1 MRPSPSNLR
10 VLFAFARASLQR
22 RRASITM
29 ATNGR
34 LPLAHPAKT
43 ASCPAIAVNPSGLAP
58 PSGLFPQKMPH
69 PLQQVPRDHARACIA
84 HDGAYT
90 LAHPRRITV
99 VSTLLAACFRAHL
112 AASLSPLHGVLVKLL
127 AGRTQLLA
135 AKRRLRARGS
145 TMDACAE
152 MHTIWDMTPF
162 LALATARFPRCILP
176 RLPLSLH
183 VAHVVLSRQASIP
196 SLEKGADGKK
206 DRKPR

>member
-10 VLFAFARASLQR
+10 VLFAFARATPQR
-22 RRASITM
+22 RQAGIT
-29 ATNGR
+29 AETSGR
-34 LPLAHPAKT
+34 LLLAHPAKM
-43 ASCPAIAVNPSGLAP
+43 AGRSARAINPSGLAP

-69 PLQQVPRDHARACIA
+69 RCNRVPRDHARACIA

-145 TMDACAE
+145 TMVACAE
-152 MHTIWDMTPF
+152 NAYHLGYDPF
-162 LALATARFPRCILP
+162 LALATARFPRCV
-176 RLPLSLH
+176 LH
-183 VAHVVLSRQASIP
+183 AYP
-196 SLEKGADGKK
+196 SLLAL
-206 DRKPR
+206 PTLS